1 MRHWLALAVL
11 ALALTVGLSKADGQ
25 KISSGL
31 NVVGYSITDVP
42 PLRSDTEYQQ
52 CGVGWYEQINYTWDY
67 EENLFADCGWDLF
80 MLHYTGFIVIPNGV
94 ESVRF
99 GIASDDGSDVT
110 IDGVNFGGWY
120 DKGCSM
126 DYSDRVVLPTNEP
139 LKLDA
144 WMYENGGGTC
154 LMLFWQFNG
163 DDQDWSIVPESAF
176 SNEAITPTT
185 TSSSSTTTTTSTTTT
200 SSTTLAPTTTTT
212 LPPTT
217 TTVRPTTTT
226 STSTTSTSTT
236 STTQEPTTT
245 TTSVPPTTTT
255 LKTQDGRIQTDT
267 TTSLPVGGTST
278 TTIQPTT
285 TTTQVETTTTTI
297 PAVPPEI
304 SAVEAVAL
312 ATDAKVL
319 ETVTPDEAKA
329 IFTAVDENHL
339 TDAQGAAIVE
349 AVQNAPTSVRKAFEG
364 AINVFGGHT
373 DQYKPI
379 GSVITVRQR
388 RVMIVAGL
396 TLLAVP
402 AVPPRRRKNA

>member
-1 MRHWLALAVL
+1 MRYWLALAVL

-52 CGVGWYEQINYTWDY
+52 CGAGWYEQINYTWDY

-80 MLHYTGFIVIPNGV
+80 MLHYTGFIVIPDGV

-126 DYSDRVVLPTNEP
+126 DYSDRVILPTNEQ

-163 DDQDWSIVPESAF
+163 DDQDWFIVPESAF

-226 STSTTSTSTT
+226 TSSTTTTTVTPTTTTELPTTTTSTVPIPQTTVAPLPVLTTTTAPTPTTSTSTSTT
-236 STTQEPTTT
+236 STTTTT
-245 TTSVPPTTTT
+245 TTLPPVVVPPVV
-255 LKTQDGRIQTDT
+255 
-267 TTSLPVGGTST
+267 S
-278 TTIQPTT
+278 
-285 TTTQVETTTTTI
+285 
-297 PAVPPEI
+297 PE
-304 SAVEAVAL
+304 VAVAL
-312 ATDAKVL
+312 ATNPAAL
-319 ETVTPDEAKA
+319 ATITAEEATQVFEA
-329 IFTAVDENHL
+329 LVVDDLSEEQL
-339 TDAQGAAIVE
+339 VALVS
-349 AVQNAPTSVRKAFEG
+349 AVQSAPVSVRKSFE
-364 AINVFGGHT
+364 ASVNVFGGAVDT
-373 DQYKPI
+373 YVPI
-379 GSVITVRQR
+379 GSTVPVKTRRALIAITIMTSLMVIPTK
-388 RVMIVAGL
+388 
-396 TLLAVP
+396 
-402 AVPPRRRKNA
+402 RK